1 MLNRRQLRQLEI
13 NKDST
18 TGEITL
24 LYKKNLE
31 HHTIYSYIHNLQL
44 LGVSLQ
50 IDSEV
55 NTFEGED
62 EEEAAADKA
71 PTVHSEPTVEAAV
84 AKRPKEIPYEENEI
98 SEENPWLSTF
108 TFPSSTAATR
118 PSITAKLENSSLVQN
133 NKWTKVESAKSKK
146 SKAADSAEGNSA
158 DVATNSL
165 KGRKNETAK
174 DKEVPKSN
182 TTADTDKTKIAPGKE
197 KAIKNAPS
205 TEKSISAPD
214 AEKAKTVR
222 APLLMQKSQVRSY
235 LVGLYNTVQYV
246 EG

>member
-31 HHTIYSYIHNLQL
+31 HHTIYSYIHNLEL

-55 NTFEGED
+55 NTFEGEV
-62 EEEAAADKA
+62 EEEADKA
-71 PTVHSEPTVEAAV
+71 PAVHREPTVEAAV

-118 PSITAKLENSSLVQN
+118 PSTTAKLENSSLVQN
-133 NKWTKVESAKSKK
+133 NFWTKVESTKSKK
-146 SKAADSAEGNSA
+146 SKATNSAEGNSA
-158 DVATNSL
+158 DVATNNS
-165 KGRKNETAK
+165 KGRNNETAK

-182 TTADTDKTKIAPGKE
+182 TTAGTDKTKIAPGKE
-197 KAIKNAPS
+197 KAS

-222 APLLMQKSQVRSY
+222 APLLMQKSQVRSS
-235 LVGLYNTVQYV
+235 LVGLYNTV
-246 EG
+246 